1 MIAIENTTSW
11 TIFLRW
17 IALFMSQS
25 TSSSV
30 RTWTSLTSLSR
41 VVFYFHTSCRVPHL
55 TIPVKYFEAITSSTA
70 KDKDR
75 FWKSFIPI
83 WRQSRPKYYSC
94 AYRQI
99 PSQWRTFFQMDQIRD
114 AFYWA
119 EISKSRWNFWPFSR
133 PLWSHHQYGRPF
145 TRQKI
150 RY

>member
-1 MIAIENTTSW
+1 MLKCQKNSLNYSSKNSLHTFSEIMLSQKPYYTWQMVEKSHVTLIFLLYWFKIHDSIENTTSC

-30 RTWTSLTSLSR
+30 RTRTSLTSLSR

-75 FWKSFIPI
+75 FWK
-83 WRQSRPKYYSC
+83 W
-94 AYRQI
+94 
-99 PSQWRTFFQMDQIRD
+99 D
-114 AFYWA
+114 
-119 EISKSRWNFWPFSR
+119 
-133 PLWSHHQYGRPF
+133 
-145 TRQKI
+145 
-150 RY
+150 